1 MNKIKFLTM
10 YLITAILFIISCSGN
25 NQNSSN
31 QINQLN
37 KLNIGETTMKA
48 KEKYKELLNR
58 DFAVSKEDE
67 DLQNIFNNFV
77 YGEVYNHGNLEPK
90 LRELITLVALTASD
104 GNNMI
109 AEHVEAALNVGA
121 SAIEIKEALYQCA
134 PYVGFP
140 RVFTVL
146 EEANKVFKDKNIKL
160 PLPSQATVSDNT
172 RFEKGLEIQ
181 TNTFGQRILD
191 AHANAPENQKHIQN
205 YLSAMCFGDF
215 YTREG
220 LDMKTRELLTFIMII
235 SLGGQ
240 EAQATGHARGNL
252 SVGNSKDT
260 LIEAVTQCIPYIG
273 YPRTLNAINIINGIN

>member
-1 MNKIKFLTM
+1 LKRIKYLVLIIAVLFMFSCINK
-10 YLITAILFIISCSGN
+10 S
-25 NQNSSN
+25 QNSSN
-31 QINQLN
+31 M
-37 KLNIGETTMKA
+37 IGERTMKA
-48 KEKYKELLNR
+48 NEKYKELLKR

-90 LRELITLVALTASD
+90 LRELITLVSLTASD

-109 AEHVEAALNVGA
+109 AEHIEAALNVGA

-220 LDMKTRELLTFIMII
+220 LDLKTRELLTFIMLI
-235 SLGGQ
+235 SLGGA
-240 EAQATGHARGNL
+240 EPQATSHAKANISMGND
-252 SVGNSKDT
+252 KDI

>member
-1 MNKIKFLTM
+1 MNKIK
-10 YLITAILFIISCSGN
+10 YLVLIIVVLFMFSCIN
-25 NQNSSN
+25 KTQNSSN
-31 QINQLN
+31 M
-37 KLNIGETTMKA
+37 IGERTMKA
-48 KEKYKELLNR
+48 NEKYRELLKR
-58 DFAVSKEDE
+58 DFAISKEDE

-77 YGEVYNHGNLEPK
+77 YGEVYNHGSLEPK
-90 LRELITLVALTASD
+90 LRELITLVSLTASQ
-104 GNNMI
+104 GQGMI

-121 SAIEIKEALYQCA
+121 NAIEIKEALYQCA

-140 RVFTVL
+140 RVFSAL

-160 PLPSQATVSDNT
+160 PLPSQATVSEET

-181 TNTFGQRILD
+181 TNTFGQGILD
-191 AHANAPENQKHIQN
+191 AIRNAPENQKHIRN

-252 SVGNSKDT
+252 SVGNDKDT

-273 YPRTLNAINIINGIN
+273 YPRTLNAISIINNVK

>member
-1 MNKIKFLTM
+1 MKKIK
-10 YLITAILFIISCSGN
+10 YLVISVLLIISCSKN
-25 NQNSSN
+25 LQ
-31 QINQLN
+31 NQLN
-37 KLNIGETTMKA
+37 NFGGITMKA

-77 YGEVYNHGNLEPK
+77 YGEVYSHGNLEPK
-90 LRELITLVALTASD
+90 LRELITLVSLTASQ

-140 RVFTVL
+140 RVFSAL
-146 EEANKVFKDKNIKL
+146 EEANKIFKDKNIKL

-273 YPRTLNAINIINGIN
+273 YPRTLNAITIINGIN

>member
-1 MNKIKFLTM
+1 MKRIK
-10 YLITAILFIISCSGN
+10 YLILIIVVLFMFSCINKS
-25 NQNSSN
+25 QNSSN
-31 QINQLN
+31 M
-37 KLNIGETTMKA
+37 IGERTMKA

-90 LRELITLVALTASD
+90 LRELITLVSLTASD

-109 AEHVEAALNVGA
+109 AEHVEMALNVGA

-140 RVFTVL
+140 RVFSAL
-146 EEANKVFKDKNIKL
+146 EEANKVFKDENIKL

-273 YPRTLNAINIINGIN
+273 YPRTLNAITIINGIN